1 MMLVEEG
8 APRGVMSCPLS
19 RKEPLMNRPRQY
31 GQGELVLLD
40 PVQNK
45 IEVRDSVR
53 DFSTLEVTS
62 VVVVFYSEI

>member
-1 MMLVEEG
+1 MCVEEDD
-8 APRGVMSCPLS
+8 PRGACLHPRNVPLV
-19 RKEPLMNRPRQY
+19 NRPRQY

-45 IEVRDSVR
+45 IEVRD
-53 DFSTLEVTS
+53 FSTLEVTS